1 MAWVSYVKNCNSD
14 RDLFWHFPAYL
25 ESYADGG
32 QGFRSRPYSSMRSGD
47 WKLICNYED
56 QSLELYNLK
65 EDLGETKNL
74 AESRPE
80 KREELY
86 RKLKQWIEQTHA
98 PIPTEPNPYF
108 TSSDIKG
115 H

>member
-1 MAWVSYVKNCNSD
+1 
-14 RDLFWHFPAYL
+14 
-25 ESYADGG
+25 
-32 QGFRSRPYSSMRSGD
+32 MRSGD

-86 RKLKQWIEQTHA
+86 RKLKLWIEQTHA